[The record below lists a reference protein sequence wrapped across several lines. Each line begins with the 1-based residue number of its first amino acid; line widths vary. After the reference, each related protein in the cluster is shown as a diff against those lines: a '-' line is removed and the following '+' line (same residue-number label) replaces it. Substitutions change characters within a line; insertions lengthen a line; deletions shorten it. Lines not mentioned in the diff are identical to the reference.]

1 MSVKSTARRALYSG
15 AMAELS
21 LDDLA
26 LFVRVVERGG
36 FASAARELG
45 VPTSN
50 ISRAIARLESQSGV
64 RLLHRTTRAVKPTT
78 DGRELFASV
87 APAVMSV
94 RSAAR
99 ALEPATRKPKG
110 RLRVTA
116 PNDLCSGF
124 LADVIVAFAER
135 YPQVLLDFRLT
146 NQHTNLVEEGF
157 DVAVRATARLGDS
170 TLIARKLGDISLC
183 LYSSASYLSKHGAPT
198 SVNDLERHQCVVFRA
213 AELARTWALRGA
225 SGATEVA
232 VHGRI
237 GGDDNGFVRAMVIA
251 GAGIGLL
258 PQINCGADEASGRLI
273 RVLPGFHARGA
284 TLYVVYPS
292 TKQVPARVTAFRDF
306 LSEAFAAWSSSH
318 SERGA

>member
-1 MSVKSTARRALYSG
+1 MTPKSRAARALYYG

-26 LFVRVVERGG
+26 VFVRVVERGG

-50 ISRAIARLESQSGV
+50 ISRAIARLETQSGV

-116 PNDLCSGF
+116 PNDICTAF

-135 YPQVLLDFRLT
+135 YPQVSLDFTLS
-146 NQHTNLVEEGF
+146 NQHTNLIDEGF
-157 DVAVRATARLGDS
+157 DVAVRATVRLGDS
-170 TLIARKLGDISLC
+170 SLIARKLGEISHG
-183 LYSSASYLSKHGAPT
+183 LYASPSYLSKHGAPA
-198 SVNDLERHQCVVFRA
+198 SLADLERHQCVVFRA
-213 AELARTWALRGA
+213 SELARTWALRGA
-225 SGATEVA
+225 AGLGNVD
-232 VHGRI
+232 VRGRI
-237 GGDDNGFVRAMVIA
+237 GGDDWSFVRAMLIA
-251 GAGIGLL
+251 GGGVGML
-258 PQINCGADEASGRLI
+258 PQLNCVADEASGRLV
-273 RVLPGFHARGA
+273 RVLPEFHARGA

-306 LSEAFAAWSSSH
+306 VGEAFAVWST
-318 SERGA
+318 RQPKV

>member
-1 MSVKSTARRALYSG
+1 
-15 AMAELS
+15 MAELS

-26 LFVRVVERGG
+26 VFVRVVERGG

-87 APAVMSV
+87 APAVLSV

-116 PNDLCSGF
+116 PNDLCAGF
-124 LADVIVAFAER
+124 LADVIVGFADR
-135 YPQVLLDFRLT
+135 YPQVSLDFTLT

-157 DVAVRATARLGDS
+157 DVGLRATARLGDS
-170 TLIARKLGDISLC
+170 TLIARKLGDLSLC
-183 LYSSASYLSKHGAPT
+183 LYASPSYLSKHGAPT
-198 SVNDLERHQCVVFRA
+198 SVAELERHQCVVFRA
-213 AELARTWALRGA
+213 TELARTWALRGA
-225 SGATEVA
+225 GRTGEPTSIAIR
-232 VHGRI
+232 GRI
-237 GGDDNGFVRAMVIA
+237 GGDDNSFVRAMVSA
-251 GAGIGLL
+251 GGGIGLL
-258 PQINCGADEASGRLI
+258 PQLNCVADEASGRLV
-273 RVLPGFHARGA
+273 RVLPAVSARGA
-284 TLYVVYPS
+284 SLYVVYPS

-306 LSEAFAAWSSSH
+306 VSEAFSAWSTRQQSL
-318 SERGA
+318 

>member
-1 MSVKSTARRALYSG
+1 
-15 AMAELS
+15 MAELS

-26 LFVRVVERGG
+26 VFVRVVERGG

-64 RLLHRTTRAVKPTT
+64 RLLHRTTRVVKPTT
-78 DGRELFASV
+78 DGRELFAAV
-87 APAVMSV
+87 APAVLSV

-116 PNDLCSGF
+116 PNDICAGF

-135 YPQVLLDFRLT
+135 YPQVLLDFTLT

-170 TLIARKLGDISLC
+170 TLIARKLGELSLC
-183 LYSSASYLSKHGAPT
+183 LYASPSYLSKHGAPM
-198 SVNDLERHQCVVFRA
+198 SLAELEKHQCVVFRA
-213 AELARTWALRGA
+213 AELARTWALRGPGRA
-225 SGATEVA
+225 AEPSIINVR
-232 VHGRI
+232 GRI
-237 GGDDNGFVRAMVIA
+237 GGDDQSFARAMVIA
-251 GAGIGLL
+251 GGGIGLL
-258 PQINCGADEASGRLI
+258 PQINCAADEASGRLV
-273 RVLPGFHARGA
+273 RVLPGFSAGSA
-284 TLYVVYPS
+284 SLYVVYPS

-306 LSEAFAAWSSSH
+306 VSEAFTAWST
-318 SERGA
+318 RQQNT

>member
-1 MSVKSTARRALYSG
+1 
-15 AMAELS
+15 MAELS

-26 LFVRVVERGG
+26 VFVRVVERGG

-116 PNDLCSGF
+116 PNDICVGF

-135 YPQVLLDFRLT
+135 YPQVMLDFTLS
-146 NQHTNLVEEGF
+146 NQHTNLIAEGF
-157 DVAVRATARLGDS
+157 DVAVRATAQLGDS
-170 TLIARKLGDISLC
+170 TLIARKLGELSLC
-183 LYSSASYLSKHGAPT
+183 LYASPSYLSKHGAPT
-198 SVNDLERHQCVVFRA
+198 SVADLERHPCVVFRA
-213 AELARTWALRGA
+213 TELARTWSLRAA
-225 SGATEVA
+225 SGTSAASDIDVR
-232 VHGRI
+232 GRI
-237 GGDDNGFVRAMVIA
+237 GGDDLSFVRAMVIA

-258 PQINCGADEASGRLI
+258 PQINCAADEASGRVVRI
-273 RVLPGFHARGA
+273 LPGFYARGA
-284 TLYVVYPS
+284 SLYVVYPS

-306 LSEAFAAWSSSH
+306 VVEAFAAWSTRQ
-318 SERGA
+318 EGAR

>member
-1 MSVKSTARRALYSG
+1 M
-15 AMAELS
+15 
-21 LDDLA
+21 
-26 LFVRVVERGG
+26 FVRVVQRGG

-50 ISRAIARLESQSGV
+50 ISRAVARLEAQSGV
-64 RLLHRTTRAVKPTT
+64 RLLHRTTRVVRPTT

-110 RLRVTA
+110 RLRVSA
-116 PNDLCSGF
+116 PNDMCAGY
-124 LADVIVAFAER
+124 LAGVIAAFAER
-135 YPQVLLDFRLT
+135 YPQVSLDFKLT

-157 DVAVRATARLGDS
+157 DVAVRATVRLADS
-170 TLIARKLGDISLC
+170 SLIARKLADISHA
-183 LYSSASYLSKHGAPT
+183 LYASPSYLSRHGAPST
-198 SVNDLERHQCVVFRA
+198 LDELARHQCVVFRA
-213 AELARTWALRGA
+213 AELTRAWKLRGPEGEA
-225 SGATEVA
+225 EVA
-232 VHGRI
+232 VRGRL
-237 GGDDNGFVRAMVIA
+237 GGDELGFVRAMLVA

-258 PQINCGADEASGRLI
+258 PQINCVADEASGRLV
-273 RVLPGFHARGA
+273 RVLPAFNARGA

-306 LSEAFAAWSSSH
+306 LVEAFATWSTA
-318 SERGA
+318 ERGGR

>member
-1 MSVKSTARRALYSG
+1 
-15 AMAELS
+15 MAELS

-26 LFVRVVERGG
+26 VFVRVVERGG

-64 RLLHRTTRAVKPTT
+64 RLLHRTTRAVKPTS

-87 APAVMSV
+87 AAAVVSV

-99 ALEPATRKPKG
+99 TLEPSSRKPKG

-116 PNDLCSGF
+116 PNDICAAF

-135 YPQVLLDFRLT
+135 YPQVTLDFTLT
-146 NQHTNLVEEGF
+146 NQHSNLVEQGF
-157 DVAVRATARLGDS
+157 DVAVRATRRLDDS
-170 TLIARKLGDISLC
+170 SLVARKLGDIALC
-183 LYSSASYLSKHGAPT
+183 LYAAPSYLSKQGTPT
-198 SVNDLERHQCVVFRA
+198 SVADLQRHQCIVFRA
-213 AELARTWALRGA
+213 TDLARKWPLRRGSTA
-225 SGATEVA
+225 ADIEVR
-232 VHGRI
+232 GRI
-237 GGDDNGFVRAMVIA
+237 NGDDMSFVRAMVVA

-258 PQINCGADEASGRLI
+258 PQLNCVADEAGGRLI
-273 RVLPGFHARGA
+273 RVLPAFQARGA

-292 TKQVPARVTAFRDF
+292 AKQVPARVTAFRDF
-306 LSEAFAAWSSSH
+306 VAEAFSAWSARH
-318 SERGA
+318 TT